1 MRIIYMLFLS
11 TFSLTIGAQTPGV
24 SIFYEQYIGD
34 TREYIE
40 YIPGNLPIIIS
51 APHGGVKQ
59 SGSTVGP
66 TFYPDNDATLPDR
79 TCGTNERDN
88 NTEILVREIQNE
100 IFQLTG
106 CYAHIII
113 SNLHR
118 SKLDPNREIGEAACG
133 DSDAEDHWNA
143 FHDFIDDASADVESV
158 WGKGVYI
165 DLHGQ
170 SHSIPRIEVG
180 YNVTRG
186 ELNTGD
192 LNSAAIINKSTIS
205 NLVGSNIS
213 EQSHEALI
221 RGYQSLGELFQQAAG
236 TYYASLNYPGC
247 THNGTNGYRA
257 VPSDTDTGNQS
268 CDDTRPYNN
277 SYFDGDFYN
286 NRRHGSGTGAHDG
299 NGNLVG
305 GGGSIDGIMTEVN
318 RRVRDLGTYQG
329 DFYDNRPPTLVPF
342 AKDYAAVVLSYVDAH
357 YNDFTK
363 FDFGSCVLRTTD
375 MSATPTIDGLAGG
388 VFGSI
393 PEVPINASTGVID
406 LASASPGTYDITYT
420 LGSCAHYSTTKTIE
434 IATSRVA
441 FVDLNAA
448 GSGDGSSWM
457 NAYPTLE
464 AALDAE
470 CTYDSIKVAE
480 GTYIPDTQDRNYSF
494 NLYSNLVI
502 QGGHAIGGIAYDPNL
517 YTTIISGNIGGSQ
530 ETDNLCH
537 VINVNNTVSDLELQ
551 NLHLKHGYAD
561 GSGDNSRGAGLLNK
575 GTVKLEN
582 INLSD
587 NKYTSNEGV
596 IFNTGTL
603 TGAVEVRLIDNV
615 KL

>member
-113 SNLHR
+113 SNLH
-118 SKLDPNREIGEAACG
+118 
-133 DSDAEDHWNA
+133 
-143 FHDFIDDASADVESV
+143 
-158 WGKGVYI
+158 
-165 DLHGQ
+165 
-170 SHSIPRIEVG
+170 
-180 YNVTRG
+180 
-186 ELNTGD
+186 
-192 LNSAAIINKSTIS
+192 AIINKSTIS

-329 DFYDNRPPTLVPF
+329 
-342 AKDYAAVVLSYVDAH
+342 
-357 YNDFTK
+357 
-363 FDFGSCVLRTTD
+363 
-375 MSATPTIDGLAGG
+375 
-388 VFGSI
+388 
-393 PEVPINASTGVID
+393 
-406 LASASPGTYDITYT
+406 
-420 LGSCAHYSTTKTIE
+420 TTKTIE

-561 GSGDNSRGAGLLNK
+561 GSGD
-575 GTVKLEN
+575 
-582 INLSD
+582 
-587 NKYTSNEGV
+587 
-596 IFNTGTL
+596 
-603 TGAVEVRLIDNV
+603 IDNV